1 MNPTAPIAGA
11 ALALLVLLAPGVSE
25 ACAVCFSGTDENR
38 VAFLVTT
45 GLLTFLPLGI
55 VGATITWL
63 WRRARRLE
71 LERERQSTGAR
82 PVTDVS
88 TA

>member
-1 MNPTAPIAGA
+1 MRAANIAVA
-11 ALALLVLLAPGVSE
+11 ALAFAVLLEPGVSE

-45 GLLTFLPLGI
+45 GLLTFMPLLI
-55 VGATITWL
+55 VGSTVTWL

-71 LERERQSTGAR
+71 LERERRATGLP
-82 PVTDVS
+82 PVTDI
-88 TA
+88 AA

>member
-1 MNPTAPIAGA
+1 MSHATHIIGA
-11 ALALLVLLAPGVSE
+11 TLALLVWLTPGVSE

-45 GLLTFLPLGI
+45 GLLTFLPLVI
-55 VGATITWL
+55 VGATVTWL

-71 LERERQSTGAR
+71 LEQERQATAVR

-88 TA
+88 AT

>member
-1 MNPTAPIAGA
+1 MSHATHIVGA
-11 ALALLVLLAPGVSE
+11 TLALLVLFTPGVSE
-25 ACAVCFSGTDENR
+25 ACAVCFSGSDENR

-45 GLLTFLPLGI
+45 GLLSFMPPLI
-55 VGATITWL
+55 VGETVTWL

-71 LERERQSTGAR
+71 RERRATAVR